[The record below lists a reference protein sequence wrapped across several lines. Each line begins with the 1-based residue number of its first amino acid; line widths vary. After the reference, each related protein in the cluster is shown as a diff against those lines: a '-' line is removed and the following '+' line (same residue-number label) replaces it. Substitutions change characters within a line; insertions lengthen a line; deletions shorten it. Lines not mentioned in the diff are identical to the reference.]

1 MAKQN
6 EMKLLAG
13 FLLLFIA
20 KAAVAQTDSLVV
32 KRDSVTQTIVVNN
45 SGYDKIL
52 LDSGDSLF
60 VNIVAETETEVA
72 YKYPF
77 NTMINKTS
85 YSKVKEIHYKDGKLK
100 AMQNVGIVPG
110 VGADPD
116 NLWRIVAITYD
127 ESDVAGLKEIGP
139 ISAKAEG
146 RSLKTSIDLLEKNVT
161 VNLKKSA
168 LRMNATKVLVKKKN
182 IEQSYGEIPLV
193 ELEGVAYGVN

>member
-1 MAKQN
+1 
-6 EMKLLAG
+6 MKLLAVFTFI
-13 FLLLFIA
+13 FLA
-20 KAAVAQTDSLVV
+20 NAVVAQTDSLVSI
-32 KRDSVTQTIVVNN
+32 KDSVAKPVVVNN
-45 SGYDKIL
+45 SGYDKIM

-85 YSKVKEIHYKDGKLK
+85 NTKVKEILYKDGRIK

-127 ESDVAGLKEIGP
+127 ENDVTGLKEIGP

-193 ELEGVAYGVN
+193 ELEGTAYGLN

>member
-1 MAKQN
+1 
-6 EMKLLAG
+6 MKILAV
-13 FLLLFIA
+13 FIFILFA
-20 KAAVAQTDSLVV
+20 NAVVAQTDSLVSI
-32 KRDSVTQTIVVNN
+32 RDSVSKPIVVNS
-45 SGYDKIL
+45 SGFDKIM

-60 VNIVAETETEVA
+60 VNIVAETETEIA

-85 YSKVKEIHYKDGKLK
+85 NSKIKEILYKDGKIK
-100 AMQNVGIVPG
+100 SMQNVGIVPG

-127 ESDVAGLKEIGP
+127 ENDVAGLKEIGP

-146 RSLKTSIDLLEKNVT
+146 RSLKTSIELLEKNVT

-193 ELEGVAYGVN
+193 ELEGTAYGAN